1 MPTATEPQPPSP
13 PPINRDPVFRA
24 VGLTKVYRMGEVE
37 VHTQQ
42 EAGFFRQLKETPG
55 IASPSLKTAALNS
68 FQDTIGENM
77 LMMRTFN
84 IMFAII
90 ISFGVVYNSARISLA
105 EQNRELATLRV
116 MGFTQAEV
124 SAILLGEL
132 AVLTSLAIPVGW
144 LIGYGLV
151 AMFVQALDT
160 EIYRI
165 PLIIERTTYLFAA
178 LVVILAALVSGL
190 VVQRRIR
197 QLDMIAV
204 LKAQE

>member
-1 MPTATEPQPPSP
+1 
-13 PPINRDPVFRA
+13 
-24 VGLTKVYRMGEVE
+24 L
-37 VHTQQ
+37 
-42 EAGFFRQLKETPG
+42 
-55 IASPSLKTAALNS
+55 
-68 FQDTIGENM
+68 
-77 LMMRTFN
+77 
-84 IMFAII
+84 
-90 ISFGVVYNSARISLA
+90 
-105 EQNRELATLRV
+105 
-116 MGFTQAEV
+116 
-124 SAILLGEL
+124 
-132 AVLTSLAIPVGW
+132 LAIPAGW

-197 QLDMIAV
+197 KLDMIAV